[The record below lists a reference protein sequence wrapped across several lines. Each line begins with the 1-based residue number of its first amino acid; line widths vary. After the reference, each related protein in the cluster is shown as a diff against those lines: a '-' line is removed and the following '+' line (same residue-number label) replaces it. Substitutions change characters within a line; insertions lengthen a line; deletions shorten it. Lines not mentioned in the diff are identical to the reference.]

1 MIRSTQRHIR
11 QLDTASE
18 NILEGLLKANLAE
31 ASEHFARA
39 NIKQLGSLFTD
50 LASARSQALGL
61 NNRQPVVAI
70 QQQME

>member
-1 MIRSTQRHIR
+1 MRRELEEDMIRSTQRHIR

-50 LASARSQALGL
+50 
-61 NNRQPVVAI
+61 
-70 QQQME
+70 